1 MSCKKDQSINQN
13 TYTDFCTYYNT
24 PSTDVSYTPHKKGNG
39 WSYCSGDLNIAGW
52 SGGIIL
58 DTLINNK
65 MYFTRHFETYSEHVF
80 NKIMI
85 CKSIIDSIGNYFELT
100 NKSGYTDTLLL
111 IKLNALNGDTIYN
124 NIQSHVK
131 VVVINTN
138 ETLESSNNCYHS
150 KVIYPNTIEDHYFKK
165 GIGDLTF
172 FGFKLSNATIK

>member
-1 MSCKKDQSINQN
+1 MSCKKDPNLNQN
-13 TYTDFCTYYNT
+13 NYTDFCTYYNT
-24 PSTDVSYTPHKKGNG
+24 PSTDISYTPHKKGND

-65 MYFTRHFETYSEHVF
+65 MYFTRQFDTYSTHAF
-80 NKIMI
+80 PKTII

-100 NKSGYTDTLLL
+100 IQSGYIDTLLL
-111 IKLNALNGDTIYN
+111 IKLNALSGDTIYN

-138 ETLESSNNCYHS
+138 ETLESCNNCYHS
-150 KVIYPNTIEDHYFKK
+150 KVIYPNTVEHHYFKK

-172 FGFKLSNATIK
+172 FGFKLYNATIK